1 MRSMYPPDWF
11 TSWRGAGLGH
21 ACVVCRV
28 WHATMWVGLGHES
41 VSYCGSMTMLAL
53 SWRVQCSHLFLT
65 TSVSLLLSDRSL
77 ELLLRLASYRASLH
91 PSIVSVRSS
100 ASPSAS
106 RPARCWLNWFGGE
119 RHPAGVKF
127 T

>member
-1 MRSMYPPDWF
+1 MC
-11 TSWRGAGLGH
+11 G
-21 ACVVCRV
+21 V
-28 WHATMWVGLGHES
+28 WHVGTGLHES

-100 ASPSAS
+100 TS
-106 RPARCWLNWFGGE
+106 RPPRALLAVG
-119 RHPAGVKF
+119 
-127 T
+127 

>member
-1 MRSMYPPDWF
+1 MR
-11 TSWRGAGLGH
+11 
-21 ACVVCRV
+21 VVCG
-28 WHATMWVGLGHES
+28 MWVGLHES
-41 VSYCGSMTMLAL
+41 VSYSGSMTMFAL

-100 ASPSAS
+100 TS
-106 RPARCWLNWFGGE
+106 RPPRALLAVG
-119 RHPAGVKF
+119 
-127 T
+127 